1 MGDALIRNILVVDDE
16 MEYRTIIE
24 QILRRLSYSCD
35 SAVDAFEALE
45 RIGQKDFDLV
55 ISDILMEKMDGLEL
69 MREALTIWPQLDFI
83 IMTGQTEYTYSNIIR
98 AGATDFISKPFE
110 AGELKA
116 KIERIE
122 RAKQI
127 YGQLQERNEDL
138 KKAHHRLQCTL
149 EQTVGALASTV
160 EMKDPYTA
168 GHQRRVARLA
178 CAIARELGLSNE
190 MICAIRM
197 AGLVH
202 DIGKISVPSE
212 ILTRP
217 SRLPVLEMN
226 LIKRHVET
234 GYEILK
240 GIEFEWPIARI
251 ERQHHERMNGS
262 GYPRGLSGDDILLEA
277 RIIAVADVV
286 EAMSSHRPYRAALG
300 IDKALEELSQNRG
313 TLYDPEVVDACL
325 GLFTE
330 KGYELPQFSS
340 L

>member
-1 MGDALIRNILVVDDE
+1 MMGDALIKNILVVDDE

-24 QILRRLSYSCD
+24 QILRGLSYSCD
-35 SAVDAFEALE
+35 SAADACEALE
-45 RIGQKDFDLV
+45 RIGRKDFDLV
-55 ISDILMEKMDGLEL
+55 ISDIMMEKMDGLEL
-69 MREALTIWPQLDFI
+69 MREAQTKWPQLDFI
-83 IMTGQTEYTYSNIIR
+83 IMTGQADYTYSDIIK

-122 RAKQI
+122 RENQV
-127 YGQLQERNEDL
+127 YRELQERNEDL
-138 KKAHHRLQCTL
+138 KRAHHRLQCTL
-149 EQTVGALASTV
+149 KQAVGALASTV

-168 GHQRRVARLA
+168 GHQRRVAHLA
-178 CAIARELGLSNE
+178 SAIARELGLSSE
-190 MICAIRM
+190 MIYAIRM

-217 SRLPVLEMN
+217 SKQPVLEMN
-226 LIKRHVET
+226 LTRHHVES
-234 GYEILK
+234 GYQILK
-240 GIEFEWPIARI
+240 GIEFDWPIAQI
-251 ERQHHERMNGS
+251 ELQHHERMNGS
-262 GYPRGLSGDDILLEA
+262 GYPQGLSGDDILLEA

-300 IDKALEELSQNRG
+300 IDKALEEISQNRG

-325 GLFTE
+325 RLFTE
-330 KGYELPQFSS
+330 KGYELP
-340 L
+340 